1 MQQDHEQHDGADKAA
16 RAAQMR
22 RIFTTLIHRP
32 ALTTRGADWLI
43 GAVDRQHARNV
54 AAFGWRE
61 AEQLRAQA
69 FADASDAP
77 IPTGEARESDLV
89 AFITG
94 ATK

>member
-1 MQQDHEQHDGADKAA
+1 MHQPTMQHDGADKAA

-32 ALTTRGADWLI
+32 ALTTRGAEWLI
-43 GAVDRQHARNV
+43 GAIERQHARNV

-69 FADASDAP
+69 FADAAEP
-77 IPTGEARESDLV
+77 VPAGEARESDFA
-89 AFITG
+89 AFTEG
-94 ATK
+94 VTR